1 MYQQKKQWCVL
12 HAKLFKLFVGGALL
26 LAVSPA
32 YAAGDNYSGT
42 DSTHSSLIVH
52 QNGRT
57 ITGTVI
63 DETGETVIGANVVV
77 KGTTNGS
84 ITDVDGRFSLNNVP
98 DGAILIV
105 SYVGYE
111 DLSVKVGVQ
120 SQLTSRQNL
129 IRY

>member
-63 DETGETVIGANVVV
+63 DETGETVIGANVERLTVLLQMLM
-77 KGTTNGS
+77 
-84 ITDVDGRFSLNNVP
+84 VDFH
-98 DGAILIV
+98 
-105 SYVGYE
+105 
-111 DLSVKVGVQ
+111 
-120 SQLTSRQNL
+120 
-129 IRY
+129 

>member
-52 QNGRT
+52 QNG
-57 ITGTVI
+57 VLLQ
-63 DETGETVIGANVVV
+63 VQLSMKPV
-77 KGTTNGS
+77 K
-84 ITDVDGRFSLNNVP
+84 LLLVP
-98 DGAILIV
+98 MW
-105 SYVGYE
+105 
-111 DLSVKVGVQ
+111 
-120 SQLTSRQNL
+120 
-129 IRY
+129 

>member
-42 DSTHSSLIVH
+42 GSTHSSLIVH

-57 ITGTVI
+57 IT
-63 DETGETVIGANVVV
+63 A
-77 KGTTNGS
+77 
-84 ITDVDGRFSLNNVP
+84 
-98 DGAILIV
+98 V
-105 SYVGYE
+105 SYTHLTLPTS
-111 DLSVKVGVQ
+111 DLV
-120 SQLTSRQNL
+120 
-129 IRY
+129 